1 MERHK
6 EPEAGEALTHFE
18 QQEDEMGDLLLELEC
33 PWLVVP
39 ALNLLLSPQG
49 QRNLTLAPL
58 PQTTGSLPICPSSSD
73 DPLCTE
79 GKPGTGWDACVCS
92 NPATPFPIGGGG
104 FPPDLS
110 FSGHEMGWLWE
121 WRGIVVSM
129 DTLAPV
135 SGNKSVKEGIS
146 EEKRRGA
153 HNEPEGVG

>member
-39 ALNLLLSPQG
+39 AVNLLLSPQG

-73 DPLCTE
+73 DPVYGGQAWHRMGCLCLLQSCHTISY
-79 GKPGTGWDACVCS
+79 W
-92 NPATPFPIGGGG
+92 GGG
-104 FPPDLS
+104 
-110 FSGHEMGWLWE
+110 
-121 WRGIVVSM
+121 
-129 DTLAPV
+129 
-135 SGNKSVKEGIS
+135 IS
-146 EEKRRGA
+146 SRSQFLR
-153 HNEPEGVG
+153 P

>member
-39 ALNLLLSPQG
+39 AVNLLLSPQG

-104 FPPDLS
+104 
-110 FSGHEMGWLWE
+110 
-121 WRGIVVSM
+121 
-129 DTLAPV
+129 
-135 SGNKSVKEGIS
+135 IS
-146 EEKRRGA
+146 SRSQFLR
-153 HNEPEGVG
+153 P